1 LPKIRII
8 SLLVLII
15 AITAITLPNF
25 AQRAL
30 AASSDSSLFFT
41 VEAETLVKADGP
53 GGVDTYDL
61 IRQKLGPSS
70 IEAPDVFRNN
80 HQGVRHIVENTG
92 SPYGP
97 YFTFILHDED
107 GNKDEVN
114 SDRQRNEIKGDGSS
128 PEKVLGR
135 QGETARYH
143 WYFRVA
149 PNYKAS
155 NTIMF
160 QLHNKD
166 EGPIVKIESMGDNLV
181 FRHDPDNCNCGKEA
195 VLASHPFNVL
205 RGQWLEA
212 EVVTTYANSG
222 YLLMTLRD
230 QSGKVIMHTEKNK
243 IDMWSSSFTRPKWG
257 IYRGTKN
264 FNDQDTIDFADFRIQ
279 EITLHS
285 SPPPTPAPTP
295 TPAPSGIVSNLTVA
309 SGKPYQVMDG
319 GLASGAPLFIDRN
332 FTFKSIPGSVN
343 GSTYMKTANDDKG
356 RTDTSF
362 LSFQVNKDATVYV
375 AYDQR
380 ATSLP
385 NWLKTWNNT
394 GESITTTDTTFNLFA
409 KGFAASSTVT
419 LGGNLAAG
427 AAGAN
432 SNYFVVVTDQG
443 TPIPQPIN
451 QLPTVDAGPDQTITL
466 LVVANLT
473 GTVTDDGLPNP
484 PAAFTTT
491 WSMVSGPGSVIFGN
505 AGTPVTTASFSH
517 AGEYILR
524 LTASDSELS
533 ASDDVTIN
541 VEVVYGDSNQ
551 DGKLTAEDVHLALDW
566 LFGQS
571 PTPPSGSAS
580 FVATDVN
587 NNGVIDGDD
596 VRLMIDRL
604 LSQP

>member
-8 SLLVLII
+8 SLLVLIL
-15 AITAITLPNF
+15 AVTAITLPTF
-25 AQRAL
+25 TQEVL
-30 AASSDSSLFFT
+30 AASPDSDIYFK
-41 VEAETLVKADGP
+41 VNAETFLEADGP
-53 GGVDTYDL
+53 GGVDTYKL
-61 IRQKLGPSS
+61 ISNAGMGN
-70 IEAPDVFRNN
+70 EAPDLFPNN
-80 HQGVRHIVENTG
+80 HPGTRHIVEKDG

-97 YFTFILHDED
+97 YFTFIIHDHD
-107 GNKDEVN
+107 GEKN
-114 SDRQRNEIKGDGSS
+114 SDRDRQRNEIKGDGSS
-128 PEKVLGR
+128 PAKLQGKT
-135 QGETARYH
+135 GETVRYH
-143 WYFRVA
+143 WYFRPA
-149 PNYKAS
+149 ANYNAS
-155 NTIMF
+155 ETMFF
-160 QLHNKD
+160 QLHSSD
-166 EGPIVKIESMGDNLV
+166 DGPIFKLETRGSSNPNLTV
-181 FRHDPDNCNCGKEA
+181 RHDPNNCNCGSERDI
-195 VLASHPFNVL
+195 ASTPFNPL
-205 RGQWLEA
+205 RGQWLEV
-212 EVVTTYANSG
+212 EVFVTYGNSG
-222 YLLMTLRD
+222 WFQLTLRD
-230 QSGKVIMHTEKNK
+230 ESGNVKMQVEKDK
-243 IDMWSSSFTRPKWG
+243 IDTFSGDFVRPKWG
-257 IYRGTKN
+257 IYRGIKN
-264 FNDQDTIDFADFRIQ
+264 FNKQDTVDFADITVQ
-279 EITLHS
+279 EITLQS
-285 SPPPTPAPTP
+285 TPPPTPAPTP

-343 GSTYMKTANDDKG
+343 DSTYMKTANDDKG

-375 AYDQR
+375 AYDHR

-385 NWLKTWNNT
+385 SWLKTWNGT
-394 GESITTTDTTFNLFA
+394 GESITTTDTNFNLFA

-419 LGGNLAAG
+419 LGGNMAAG

-451 QLPTVDAGPDQTITL
+451 QPPTVDAGTDQTITL

-491 WSMVSGPGSVIFGN
+491 WSMVSGPATVAFGN

-524 LTASDSELS
+524 LTATDSELS
-533 ASDDVTIN
+533 ASDDVTVN
-541 VEVVYGDSNQ
+541 VVVYGDSNQ

>member
-41 VEAETLVKADGP
+41 VKAETLVKADGP

-61 IRQKLGPSS
+61 IRQKLGPST

-212 EVVTTYANSG
+212 EVVTTYTNSG

-279 EITLHS
+279 EITLQL
-285 SPPPTPAPTP
+285 SPPVNQAP
-295 TPAPSGIVSNLTVA
+295 N
-309 SGKPYQVMDG
+309 
-319 GLASGAPLFIDRN
+319 
-332 FTFKSIPGSVN
+332 
-343 GSTYMKTANDDKG
+343 
-356 RTDTSF
+356 
-362 LSFQVNKDATVYV
+362 
-375 AYDQR
+375 
-380 ATSLP
+380 
-385 NWLKTWNNT
+385 
-394 GESITTTDTTFNLFA
+394 
-409 KGFAASSTVT
+409 
-419 LGGNLAAG
+419 
-427 AAGAN
+427 
-432 SNYFVVVTDQG
+432 
-443 TPIPQPIN
+443 
-451 QLPTVDAGPDQTITL
+451 VDAGPDQTITL
-466 LVVANLT
+466 LAVANLT

-524 LTASDSELS
+524 LTATDSELS